1 MLSKTLMTA
10 IRLNE
15 PILTVKRP
23 LITSNSRGPKSTQN
37 MCESLRIHGL
47 KRHNRAAINNDGRAI
62 GGNLTALFR
71 PEYRVDLTVHERH
84 LINSES
90 EPEGRDQGRQQFTL

>member
-1 MLSKTLMTA
+1 MTA

-15 PILTVKRP
+15 PMLTGKRP

-47 KRHNRAAINNDGRAI
+47 KDTMERRSTMMVVR
-62 GGNLTALFR
+62 LEVTALFR

-84 LINSES
+84 LMDSES
-90 EPEGRDQGRQQFTL
+90 EPGGRDQGRQHGRNFRGYF